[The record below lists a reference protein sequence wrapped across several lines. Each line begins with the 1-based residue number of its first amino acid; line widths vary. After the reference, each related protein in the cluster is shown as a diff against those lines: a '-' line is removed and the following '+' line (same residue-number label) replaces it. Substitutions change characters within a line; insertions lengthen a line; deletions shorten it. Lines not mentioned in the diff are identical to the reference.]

1 LAISDTVAHTVNPFA
16 THQNALG
23 MKRTIVS
30 NHARKRETPVLKD
43 GNRRIDR
50 LFENSMNEF
59 FGEKGHPFSR
69 EKDEVF
75 LELCE
80 RYLEY
85 ND

>member
-43 GNRRIDR
+43 GNPVLIR
-50 LFENSMNEF
+50 
-59 FGEKGHPFSR
+59 GGKGILYVILVKKHTTDPAISP
-69 EKDEVF
+69 EITMS
-75 LELCE
+75 
-80 RYLEY
+80 
-85 ND
+85 